1 MKTITFDGSESA
13 KRVILAL
20 TGKTVDSEGYVVE
33 VVSGERVVTP
43 HNEEL
48 TLENFAGV
56 RPGSEVFITNDLPSL
71 LEQAEYIKAA

>member
-1 MKTITFDGSESA
+1 MKTITFDGSDSA

-20 TGKTVDSEGYVVE
+20 TGKTVDLEGYVVE
-33 VVSGERVVTP
+33 IASGERVVTP
-43 HNEEL
+43 QNEEL

-71 LEQAEYIKAA
+71 LEQAEYIKA

>member
-1 MKTITFDGSESA
+1 MKTITFESSENA

-20 TGKTVDSEGYVVE
+20 IGKKVDEDGYVVE
-33 VVSGERVVTP
+33 ISSGDRVVTP

-56 RPGSEVFITNDLPSL
+56 RPGSEVFFTNDLPSL
-71 LEQAEYIKAA
+71 LEQAEFIKV

>member
-20 TGKTVDSEGYVVE
+20 IGKKVDEEGYIVE
-33 VVSGERVVTP
+33 ISSGDRVVTP
-43 HNEEL
+43 QNEEL

-71 LEQAEYIKAA
+71 LEQVEYIRA